1 MDSLGDLH
9 GLVVHQHDVRRLDG
23 RVAAHGAHGDA
34 DVRPAQHRCVVD
46 AVAHKGQLGLAGLA
60 GEQLLHLRH
69 LVPGQ
74 QLAVHLVHAQ
84 LRRHRV
90 CHLFGVAGEHDGLLH
105 ARLMQRGDGRLG
117 VGLHH
122 VGDHD
127 VPRVLPIHRHVD
139 DGPHAVAV
147 VVGDTQLDH
156 QLAVA
161 GGHRVA
167 VHHGGDAVAADLPD
181 IRHALPVDGLA
192 VGALEALT
200 DGMGGGALRQRR
212 VLQQLALV
220 HVAVVYRRHLE
231 HALGQRAGL
240 VEYHRLYLGQR
251 LQIVG
256 ALDEDALM
264 AGAADT
270 GEEAQGNA
278 DHQRA
283 RAAGHQERQ
292 RTVYPLLPLAVHAAH
307 QPDHRRQDRQ
317 RQRAVAHHRR
327 VNAGE
332 LGDEIL
338 AAGFAGAGV
347 LHQLQYLGHRGLAK
361 GLRGPDLQHAGHVD
375 AAADDL
381 VALPGVPGQA
391 LAGQGA
397 GVQGGAALGDD
408 AVDGHLLARL
418 HHNDG
423 ADGHLVRVHLHQL
436 TVLLDVG
443 VVRTDVH
450 QRADVLPALAHRVA
464 LEQLADLIEQ
474 HHGDGLVVVAAFLID
489 GQRERTHRGHRHQE
503 VLVEHPP
510 VGDALSGLLQNVVA
524 DDQIRCQIQRQ
535 PQPPCHRDDVQR
547 GQHHRRDEYAYEHFL
562 LFFRHS
568 VSPFLYPP
576 RRPARRR

>member
-1 MDSLGDLH
+1 MDGLGELH
-9 GLVVHQHDVRRLDG
+9 GLVVHQHHVRRLDG
-23 RVAAHGAHGDA
+23 RIAAHGAHGDA
-34 DVRPAQHRCVVD
+34 DIRPAQHRRVVD
-46 AVAHKGQLGLAGLA
+46 AVAHEGQLGLPALVA
-60 GEQLLHLRH
+60 QQLLHLRH

-90 CHLFGVAGEHDGLLH
+90 RHLLGVAGEHDGLFH

-127 VPRVLPIHRHVD
+127 VPRILPVHRHVD

-147 VVGDTQLDH
+147 VIGNTQLDH

-167 VHHGGDAVAADLPD
+167 VHHGGDAVAAALLDV
-181 IRHALPVDGLA
+181 RHTAAVDGLA
-192 VGALEALT
+192 VGFLQALA

-212 VLQQLALV
+212 VFQQLLLV

-240 VEYHRLYLGQR
+240 VEHHRLYLGQR

-256 ALDEDALM
+256 ALDQDALM

-307 QPDHRRQDRQ
+307 QPDHRRDNSQ
-317 RQRAVAHHRR
+317 RQRAVAYHRR

-332 LGDEIL
+332 LGDKVL
-338 AAGFAGAGV
+338 AAGLAGAGV
-347 LHQLQYLGHRGLAK
+347 LHQLQDLGYRGLAK
-361 GLRGPDLQHAGHVD
+361 GFCGPDLQHAGHVD

-418 HHNDG
+418 HHDDG
-423 ADGHLVRVHLHQL
+423 ADGHLVRVHLYQL
-436 TVLLDVG
+436 AVLLNVG
-443 VVRTDVH
+443 IVRPDVH

-474 HHGDGLVVVAAFLID
+474 HHGDGLVIVAALLID
-489 GQRERTHRGHRHQE
+489 GQRERAHRGHRHQE

-510 VGDALSGLLQNVVA
+510 VGDALPGLFQNVIA

-535 PQPPCHRDDVQR
+535 P
-547 GQHHRRDEYAYEHFL
+547 
-562 LFFRHS
+562 
-568 VSPFLYPP
+568 
-576 RRPARRR
+576 